1 MIQFLL
7 YLGAALVAVGLLL
20 RALKFRDV
28 GGAILEASGPVLLI
42 GFMASKYSRFPHEMT
57 SIAACFF
64 LVLFTVAGIILGI
77 KARRSNEENGS
88 LLTMVRI
95 MTIVLMLAIVSL
107 TVTSCSQ
114 RPTEPTANTMT
125 ISTAYGPVVVT
136 DATASPNGGNATVTM
151 NGNAYTM
158 NHLIASSDNRFK
170 QTVQLSN
177 ASGSSFAY
185 SETMDW
191 TDKGDQHYLVIG
203 TGNDQELMVETWIST
218 DGSTRSTMTRT
229 INGEQS
235 TLFIDSS
242 MKRQAVYAAAEFM
255 RPLATGV
262 LCTAN
267 RQAVSLTYSPGW
279 IHSIELEGSV
289 TRSQARAA
297 VASCGAMAATL
308 GTMAG
313 YIHKIVPNPWAGGV
327 EIAGKVLAGA
337 CALVCAYDLAE
348 EISSNGGGRS
358 GAN

>member
-1 MIQFLL
+1 MAQFLL

-28 GGAILEASGPVLLI
+28 GGAILEASGPTLLI
-42 GFMASKYSRFPHEMT
+42 GFLASKHQGIWHEVAPMAT
-57 SIAACFF
+57 CIT
-64 LVLFTVAGIILGI
+64 LLLFTAAGIVLGI
-77 KARRSNEENGS
+77 KARRGEEKGGA
-88 LLTMVRI
+88 LLTFVRVATCI
-95 MTIVLMLAIVSL
+95 LMLGILAL

-114 RPTEPTANTMT
+114 RPTEPTASMT
-125 ISTAYGPVVVT
+125 INTSYGPIVVT
-136 DATASPNGGNATVTM
+136 SAQAISNGGNATVTM
-151 NGNAYTM
+151 NGNTYTM
-158 NHLIASSDNRFK
+158 NHLIASSDKGFK
-170 QTVQLSN
+170 QSVELSN
-177 ASGSSFAY
+177 ALGSSFAY

-191 TDKGDQHYLVIG
+191 TDNGDQHYLVTG
-203 TGNDQELMVETWIST
+203 TGNNQELTVETWIST
-218 DGSTRSTMTRT
+218 DGTTRSTMTRT
-229 INGEQS
+229 INGERS
-235 TLFIDSS
+235 TLNIDSS
-242 MKRQAVYAAAEFM
+242 MKRQAVYAAVEFM